1 MFLPFTVM
9 LIVPTGIGASI
20 GGYAGDALPVARAV
34 SQVCDRLITHPNVMN
49 GAQMY
54 WNLPNVLYTE
64 GYALDQFA
72 AGNWNLRP
80 VHQNKIGLLIDC
92 GTEPELITRHLQ
104 VANAAK
110 ATLGLT
116 LTDYV
121 LTDEPLNV
129 GLKTAQ
135 SGATWG
141 TIGNPDS
148 LLRAAD
154 KLIHQAG
161 ATAIAVIARFPE
173 DLVESE
179 ALQEYRQGQGVDPLA
194 GAEAVISHLIV
205 RQFQIPCAHAPALS
219 PLDLDPTISPKSS
232 AEELGYTFLPCV
244 LVGLSRAPQFINRLE
259 NGLAKGRDQARGTD
273 LDRSCVDAL
282 ILPESACGGSALL
295 HLSQTSTQIIT
306 VRENQTRMQVTPEA
320 LGLFTTQS
328 SNSSSS
334 LNASSSQGSVRSVA
348 SYLEALG
355 VLVAMRAG
363 ISPEAL
369 SPIVQGVRLR

>member
-1 MFLPFTVM
+1 MHLPYTVM

-80 VHQNKIGLLIDC
+80 VHQNKIGLLIDS

-104 VANAAK
+104 AANAAK

-129 GLKTAQ
+129 GLKTAA

-179 ALQEYRQGQGVDPLA
+179 ALQDYRQGQGVDPLA

-205 RQFQIPCAHAPALS
+205 RQFQIPCAHAPALM
-219 PLDLDPTISPKSS
+219 PLELDASISPKSS

-244 LVGLSRAPQFINRLE
+244 LVGLSRAPQFVKAGNL
-259 NGLAKGRDQARGTD
+259 GRMTD
-273 LDRSCVDAL
+273 LDRTCVDAL

-295 HLSQTSTQIIT
+295 HFSQTSTQIIT
-306 VRENQTRMQVTPEA
+306 VRENQTRMQVPPSA
-320 LGLFTTQS
+320 LGITT
-328 SNSSSS
+328 
-334 LNASSSQGSVRSVA
+334 RSVE
-348 SYLEALG
+348 SYLEAIG
-355 VLVAMRAG
+355 VLVATRGG
-363 ISPEAL
+363 ISPDAI
-369 SPIVQGVRLR
+369 SPTVRGVRLR